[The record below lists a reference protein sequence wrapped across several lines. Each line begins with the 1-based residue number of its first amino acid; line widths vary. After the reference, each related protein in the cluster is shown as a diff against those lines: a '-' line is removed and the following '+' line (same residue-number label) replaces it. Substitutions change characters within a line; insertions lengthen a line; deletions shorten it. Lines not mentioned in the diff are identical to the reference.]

1 MIRSIKGYE
10 MLTGFRGKPKADI
23 EEIER
28 LLVGLSQLVT
38 DNPEI
43 KDLDINPLFV
53 HEEGAGATVADIIIT
68 LESAES

>member
-1 MIRSIKGYE
+1 

-23 EEIER
+23 EAIER

-43 KDLDINPLFV
+43 KELDINPLFV
-53 HEEGAGATVADIIIT
+53 HEEGEGATVADIIIT
-68 LESAES
+68 LAPNG